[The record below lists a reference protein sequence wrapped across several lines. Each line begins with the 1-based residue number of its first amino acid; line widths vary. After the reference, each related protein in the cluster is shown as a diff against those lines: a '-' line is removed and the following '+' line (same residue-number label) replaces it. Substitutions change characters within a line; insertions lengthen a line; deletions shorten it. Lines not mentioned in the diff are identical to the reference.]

1 MAVNLTR
8 SSMRRRNPI
17 WLLDDDLDTSRR
29 QLSLTKTGRVAPV
42 TIRLHKLVD
51 STAILAR
58 TWRYKPGRLT
68 TSRAEIA
75 EELLVLARA
84 KRGTVVASQR
94 FASREFA
101 EYLRRRGL
109 DFIFEVRASS
119 ARSGSTQGS
128 LNNGHGAKWISLD
141 LPVPIGDAHRDRL
154 AFARIGQVK
163 VWEQELELVAMAPG
177 GLTDSSLVRYALSS
191 RRQLAAGKL
200 TVCLSWLRWLKLID
214 RRASAEESS
223 TEPVSKTAPP
233 PIGQA
238 LRPNIHRS
246 AALDVELLHS
256 LSQLEIPYRNGHSH
270 SEPKPRTRAVVELFS
285 GAGLLGLGFLAARSA
300 SYELIFSGEV
310 DPVYV
315 ETVATT
321 HRYLSTLSGR
331 RESAPPSVEPID
343 LRKASSFDRV
353 RSLGRV
359 DIVIGGPPCQGFS
372 SANRNSWNPNNP
384 NNLLVDTFLRY
395 VRELQ
400 PSAVVLENVQGIL
413 WTPKAGV
420 TAGTSTAH
428 HIMVSLKRA
437 GFDVYARLLDAV
449 WYGVPQRRTRFFL
462 IGLRKGLSAEPGD
475 LGDWG
480 PFPRPTHGPSLKPY
494 VTVREAIA
502 DLPRIGNGQLL
513 AEMPYMQPEAHPL
526 KTNVYLRLMRADAP
540 QGLITDHIT
549 SRQADY
555 VIERYE
561 RIPPG
566 GNWEDIASLLTNY
579 RDVHRTHSNI
589 YRRLRWDEPAITIG
603 HYRKA
608 MIIHPDQNRGL
619 SLREASRLQS
629 IPDWFRFS
637 GSPYGRRG
645 GLMHKQQQLANAV
658 SPLVAKAIAE
668 RLADLL

>member
-1 MAVNLTR
+1 
-8 SSMRRRNPI
+8 
-17 WLLDDDLDTSRR
+17 
-29 QLSLTKTGRVAPV
+29 
-42 TIRLHKLVD
+42 
-51 STAILAR
+51 
-58 TWRYKPGRLT
+58 
-68 TSRAEIA
+68 
-75 EELLVLARA
+75 VLARA

-101 EYLRRRGL
+101 EHLRRRSL
-109 DFIFEVRASS
+109 DFIFEVRASFARADS
-119 ARSGSTQGS
+119 AQRSVS
-128 LNNGHGAKWISLD
+128 NGDGIRWVSLD
-141 LPVPIGDAHRDRL
+141 LAVPVGNAHRDRL
-154 AFARIGQVK
+154 SVARIGQVNL
-163 VWEQELELVAMAPG
+163 WDQELELVAMAPG

-191 RRQLAAGKL
+191 RRQLAAR
-200 TVCLSWLRWLKLID
+200 TMTACLCWLRWLKLID
-214 RRASAEESS
+214 RRMSAGEPS
-223 TEPVSKTAPP
+223 TELASKTVPP
-233 PIGQA
+233 AIGQR

-246 AALDVELLHS
+246 AALDVEMLQS
-256 LSQLEIPYRNGHSH
+256 LSQLEIPYSNGHAH
-270 SEPKPRTRAVVELFS
+270 SKRKPRTRTVVELFS

-300 SYELIFSGEV
+300 PYELIFSGEV

-321 HRYLSTLSGR
+321 HRYLSTLPGR
-331 RESAPPSVEPID
+331 QVTVPQSTEPID
-343 LRKASSFDRV
+343 LRKASSRDRV
-353 RSLGRV
+353 GSLGRV

-400 PSAVVLENVQGIL
+400 PSAVILENVQGIL

-428 HIMVSLKRA
+428 HVMLSLKRA

-462 IGLRKGLSAEPGD
+462 IALRKDLGVEPGD
-475 LGDWG
+475 LGEWG
-480 PFPRPTHGPSLKPY
+480 PFPRPTHGPGLKPY
-494 VTVREAIA
+494 VTVRDAIA

-513 AEMPYMQPEAHPL
+513 TELPYIQPEARQL
-526 KTNVYLRLMRADAP
+526 DANEYLRLMRADAL
-540 QGLITDHIT
+540 QALITDHVT
-549 SRQADY
+549 SKQADY
-555 VIERYE
+555 VIERYK

-566 GNWEDIASLLTNY
+566 GNWEDISGLLTNY
-579 RDVHRTHSNI
+579 RDVYRTHSNI
-589 YRRLRWDEPAITIG
+589 YRRLCWDEPAITIG

-608 MIIHPDQNRGL
+608 MIIHPDQDRGL

-637 GSPYGRRG
+637 GSPGGRRG

-658 SPLVAKAIAE
+658 SLLVAKALAE